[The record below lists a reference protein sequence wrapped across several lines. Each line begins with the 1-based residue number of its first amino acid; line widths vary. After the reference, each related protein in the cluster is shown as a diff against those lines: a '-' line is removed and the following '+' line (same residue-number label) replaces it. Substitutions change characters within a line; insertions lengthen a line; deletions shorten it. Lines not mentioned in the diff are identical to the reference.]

1 MSSKRVAILSLVS
14 ILILGFALGLLT
26 EHFVLHSGKIHRP
39 PKKSRDER
47 LITTLTKEL
56 ELTEEQQQQLKT
68 LLQELK
74 EKHDT
79 INRSTRPEHQRV
91 RQEFNEAF
99 SKILTPE
106 QAEKYEAFNK
116 RLQEKYKKKREEQ
129 DNRRLTPK
137 QERE

>member
-26 EHFVLHSGKIHRP
+26 EHFVLHSGKFHKQ
-39 PKKSRDER
+39 PKKSREER
-47 LITTLTKEL
+47 LITILTKEL
-56 ELTEEQQQQLKT
+56 ELTEEQQQHLKA

-74 EKHDT
+74 EKHDK
-79 INRSTRPEHQRV
+79 INKSIRPDHQRV

-106 QAEKYEAFNK
+106 QVEKFDAFNK
-116 RLQEKYKKKREEQ
+116 RLQEKYRKRRESNK
-129 DNRRLTPK
+129 DNR
-137 QERE
+137 